1 MRVIPKIEI
10 KNNFVIKGINFEGL
24 RKLGDPKKF
33 IEKYYNDG
41 CDEIII
47 SDVVASLYGRNHL
60 FSLIEEITKSVFIP
74 ITLVGGLRCI
84 DDVDRAFKSGADK
97 IGLNSALI
105 KNLNFLKDVVKKY
118 GEANIVVSIE
128 TKKIKGIWKIFYL
141 NGREPSEITL
151 KEWLPKLLKIGFG
164 ELLINSI
171 NYDGTLKGPDIE
183 LINEIQ
189 SLNIKKPIIYS
200 SGIGKYKDI
209 ILLNK
214 ILKNQAISIASGLHY
229 NKIHLKQIYKLLKS

>member
-128 TKKIKGIWKIFYL
+128 TKKIK
-141 NGREPSEITL
+141 
-151 KEWLPKLLKIGFG
+151 
-164 ELLINSI
+164 
-171 NYDGTLKGPDIE
+171 
-183 LINEIQ
+183 
-189 SLNIKKPIIYS
+189 
-200 SGIGKYKDI
+200 
-209 ILLNK
+209 
-214 ILKNQAISIASGLHY
+214 
-229 NKIHLKQIYKLLKS
+229 

>member
-1 MRVIPKIEI
+1 MRIIPKIEI

-33 IEKYYNDG
+33 IEKYYNEG

-47 SDVVASLYGRNHL
+47 SDIVASLYGRNHL

-74 ITLVGGLRCI
+74 ITLIGGLKCI
-84 DDVDRAFKSGADK
+84 DDIDRAFKSGADK
-97 IGLNSALI
+97 VGLNSALI
-105 KNLNFLKDVVKKY
+105 KNINFLKDVKKKY
-118 GEANIVVSIE
+118 GEANIVISIE
-128 TKKIKGIWKIFYL
+128 TKKVNGIWQIFYL
-141 NGREPSEITL
+141 NGREPANITL
-151 KEWLPKLLKIGFG
+151 KKWLSKLLNIGFG

-171 NYDGTLKGPDIE
+171 NYDGTLKGPDLE
-183 LINEIQ
+183 LIQEIQ

-200 SGIGKYKDI
+200 SGISKYDDI

-229 NKIHLKQIYKLLKS
+229 NKIRLKKIYNLLKQ